1 MKPCRMHIGRNWLR
15 RAACVV
21 VAGVLVAP
29 AAALAT
35 AVRGQAA
42 PPSKDTTVSPQPVA
56 EIVAQLVI
64 TGDVS
69 KPLTLPVD
77 DLRKM
82 PRTTIT
88 VANEHQDN
96 NKEVYEGVLLS
107 ALLKQAGAPQLKGA
121 AMAAYVLAE
130 GADSYRVSFSLAELD
145 PGLQD
150 SQVIVADTMNGQP
163 LGDKVGPLRLV
174 VPQDKRPARWVRML
188 RSIKVVNAVNASG
201 Q

>member
-1 MKPCRMHIGRNWLR
+1 MSVHWNRLR
-15 RAACVV
+15 RGTFIVV
-21 VAGVLVAP
+21 VGVL
-29 AAALAT
+29 AAA
-35 AVRGQAA
+35 AVAIAGRAQAS
-42 PPSKDTTVSPQPVA
+42 PPSKSTTVSPQPVA
-56 EIVAQLVI
+56 ELVAQLVV

-69 KPLTLPVD
+69 KPLTLSLD

-145 PGLQD
+145 PGFQD
-150 SQVIVADTMNGQP
+150 SQVIVADTMNGEP
-163 LGDKVGPLRLV
+163 LGDKVGPLRIV

-188 RSIKVVNAVNASG
+188 RSIKVVNAVSAPG